1 MIGFLIGSACVL
13 GLVGAVRRHHG
24 HGGCSGGRFGGQGR
38 GGWGGR
44 SWGRG
49 GWGGGFGPRFFLRS
63 LFERLDTTPGQ
74 EKVVVA
80 AVDELRETGRKAR
93 ADMREARKDV
103 ATAFRSPVFDENA
116 VGAATA
122 RIEGVVDDA
131 RKAGIATFAKVHEAL
146 DDRQRQMVADMLERG
161 GEAFWHDDEGRGHGH
176 HGPRSHHPYR
186 NSI

>member
-24 HGGCSGGRFGGQGR
+24 HGGCGGGGRFGG
-38 GGWGGR
+38 GGWGRRG
-44 SWGRG
+44 WGAGGGRG
-49 GWGGGFGPRFFLRS
+49 RWGGFGPRFFLRS

-74 EKVVVA
+74 EKVVMA
-80 AVDELRETGRKAR
+80 AVDELRETGRKAK

-103 ATAFRSPVFDENA
+103 ATAFRSPIFDENA

-122 RIEGVVDDA
+122 RLEGVVDDA

-161 GEAFWHDDEGRGHGH
+161 GEAFWHDDEGGHH